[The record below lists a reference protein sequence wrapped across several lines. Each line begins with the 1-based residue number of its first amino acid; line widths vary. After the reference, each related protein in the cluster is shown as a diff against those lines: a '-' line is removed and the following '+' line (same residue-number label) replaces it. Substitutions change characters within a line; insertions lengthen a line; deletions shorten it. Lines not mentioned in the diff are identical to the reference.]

1 MSFGT
6 FSARSP
12 AAKNVRHKPEA
23 HTNAYS
29 PLSNT
34 DWIVRKKLY
43 KNSRG
48 NLRTVKT
55 YTVILV
61 YRRNLVTLKVY
72 FVHTVIN

>member
-34 DWIVRKKLY
+34 DWIVRKKTLQKFERKFADC
-43 KNSRG
+43 KNLHR
-48 NLRTVKT
+48 
-55 YTVILV
+55 
-61 YRRNLVTLKVY
+61 Y
-72 FVHTVIN
+72 FGISA